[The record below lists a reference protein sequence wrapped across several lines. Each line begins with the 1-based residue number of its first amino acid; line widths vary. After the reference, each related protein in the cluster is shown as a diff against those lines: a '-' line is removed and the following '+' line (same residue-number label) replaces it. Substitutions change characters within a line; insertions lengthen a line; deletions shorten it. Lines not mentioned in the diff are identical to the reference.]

1 MGNYVCKWYYEGIE
15 APPPP
20 CLKNKTFYYYFRY
33 VACFTIV
40 NIITLYLSYL
50 DRYSGNKGCHYIG
63 LMGTNWGARNRSPI
77 FFIALILSV
86 TGLIMFCE
94 AVTCLT
100 ENRIALRSMPFF
112 YGTMKIVEN
121 GVTSYLNY
129 NAGISTIAFNS
140 CEGGVTC
147 PPRVMQWTDEA
158 CDKYFMNCLI
168 CEDAPAKVSFPIVM
182 AITGQIGQILTDLTR
197 STGAV

>member
-1 MGNYVCKWYYEGIE
+1 
-15 APPPP
+15 
-20 CLKNKTFYYYFRY
+20 
-33 VACFTIV
+33 
-40 NIITLYLSYL
+40 
-50 DRYSGNKGCHYIG
+50 
-63 LMGTNWGARNRSPI
+63 MGTNWGARNRSPI
-77 FFIALILSV
+77 FFIALILSI

-140 CEGGVTC
+140 CEGGATC

-158 CDKYFMNCLI
+158 CDKYFLNCLI
-168 CEDAPAKVSFPIVM
+168 CEAAPAKVSFPIVM

-197 STGAV
+197 STGQPYLHQRTAFTKPHLHTFFLKF